1 MGGVGTYIIPE
12 EDIIHPVGEGLLLHK
27 HTLLLQPFD
36 VIFFKFT
43 IHGDLRNKKFQ
54 WEGQYWRDVLG
65 QLQTMLYPIYI
76 GNPIST
82 KFNTTPSIILI
93 SFSLYFAL
101 YIHSSLSLLKMF
113 SLLNCIST
121 VWDKNETLMHLYF
134 LSVSLQALD
143 PIRTLIINNFINNF
157 MECAKITS
165 LRTNFRL
172 CQKERDLQITQ
183 STAWS
188 CVMLS
193 KDCLGCCWLSD
204 HGI

>member
-1 MGGVGTYIIPE
+1 MRQKIWDEVLWLVKVFLVCICKQLWHSEKMCKNWHVQEYSKWNNKKQRQNQEKIMGGVGTYIIPE

-54 WEGQYWRDVLG
+54 WEGQYWRVVLG

-101 YIHSSLSLLKMF
+101 YIRSSLFLLKMF

-121 VWDKNETLMHLYF
+121 V
-134 LSVSLQALD
+134 
-143 PIRTLIINNFINNF
+143 
-157 MECAKITS
+157 
-165 LRTNFRL
+165 
-172 CQKERDLQITQ
+172 
-183 STAWS
+183 
-188 CVMLS
+188 
-193 KDCLGCCWLSD
+193 
-204 HGI
+204 